1 MSYFFGLETDGL
13 SRMYIYEGHMEEGVV
28 KIACGTITEK
38 YDCVLNSRIIN
49 YSGEYLT
56 EIKRKLNY
64 HYYDDKN
71 LTGYFKNNC
80 IEHRIIKI
88 EDSIANEI
96 IKFINEIE
104 SEDPQLYIKTKCENL
119 LLLPPGEYSHE
130 LTKIL
135 GHVENS
141 MDNVYQSIAYKLL
154 YETIDAYKANKLKL
168 AQETN
173 EPVLIYDYTAPVMY
187 GERGYLNQ
195 KEYVHPDG
203 HTEKKEQYT
212 NG

>member
-13 SRMYIYEGHMEEGVV
+13 SRMYIYQGHMEEGVV
-28 KIACGTITEK
+28 KIANGKITVK

-56 EIKRKLNY
+56 EIEKKLNY
-64 HYYDDKN
+64 QYWDKN
-71 LTGYFKNNC
+71 LTGLFKNDSV
-80 IEHRIIKI
+80 EHHIIKI

-104 SEDPQLYIKTKCENL
+104 PEDPQLYIKTKCENL
-119 LLLPPGEYSHE
+119 LQLPPGEYSHE

-154 YETIDAYKANKLKL
+154 NETIDTYKTNKLKI

-173 EPVLIYDYTAPVMY
+173 GPVLIYDYTAPVMY
-187 GERGYLNQ
+187 GERGYLNR